1 MIKTN
6 VMTRA
11 EFTKKWNI
19 CLPTNPELFVKDFD
33 SVIREEAE
41 GFGEY
46 LRKGRWVRN
55 DDTTWIKFFFEL
67 GPEIKTTAEL
77 YDEYTK
83 TKEK

>member
-1 MIKTN
+1 
-6 VMTRA
+6 MTHGSLFSGIGGFDLA
-11 EFTKKWNI
+11 A
-19 CLPTNPELFVKDFD
+19 ELFVKDFD